1 MAAAPPVGD
10 TAPLI
15 FLIAGEPSGDALG
28 AKLINALKA
37 ARPGQVRFAG
47 VGGERM
53 AAEGL
58 QSLFPLQDIAVMGL
72 TEVLPQLPRILQRLK
87 QTVVAIKAQRPA
99 VLVTIDAPSFC
110 LRVAK
115 QVRELGIP
123 VVHYVAPQ
131 LWAWRPERVKK
142 LIGLIDRLMLLL
154 PFEKE
159 FFDRAGVPSIY
170 VGHPVLEEADAP
182 RAADFRARHA
192 IAADAPLLAVLPGSR
207 RGLVGRMLPVYGAA
221 LDRLRARHDRLRVAI
236 PVVAGTADTVAD
248 AVRPWTAAPILVR
261 DAAEKRAV
269 LAAADAALTTS
280 GTATLELAV
289 FGLPMVVTYKV
300 SALSAWLARRMIQVP
315 HVAMPNLIAG
325 RPIVPELLQEACT
338 PERVAAEVGALLGNP
353 AARAAQKAALAE
365 VCEKLGRGGPQ
376 PSARAAAVVLSAIR

>member
-1 MAAAPPVGD
+1 MTAAPPPD
-10 TAPLI
+10 QTAPLI

-28 AKLINALKA
+28 AKLIRALKE

-58 QSLFPLQDIAVMGL
+58 QSIFPLQDIAVMGL
-72 TEVLPQLPRILQRLK
+72 TEVLPQLPRILRRLR
-87 QTVVAIKAQRPA
+87 QTVAAIRNQRPA

-110 LRVAK
+110 LRIARR
-115 QVRELGIP
+115 VRPLGIP

-154 PFEKE
+154 PFEKT
-159 FFDRAGVPSIY
+159 FFEQAGVPSVH
-170 VGHPVLEEADAP
+170 VGHPVLEELDAP

-192 IAADAPLLAVLPGSR
+192 IPQGAPLLVVLPGSR
-207 RGLVGRMLPVYGAA
+207 QGLVGRMLPVYGAA
-221 LDRLRARHDRLRVAI
+221 LDRLRARHRGLRVVV
-236 PVVAGTADTVAD
+236 PVVAGTAEAVAK
-248 AVRPWTAAPILVR
+248 AVRSWAVAPILLR
-261 DAAEKRAV
+261 DPAEKRAA

-289 FGLPMVVTYKV
+289 FELPMVVTYKV
-300 SALSAWLARRMIQVP
+300 SALSAWLARRLIRVP
-315 HVAMPNLIAG
+315 HVAMPNLIAD
-325 RPIVPELLQEACT
+325 RLIVPELLQEACT
-338 PERVAAEVGALLGNP
+338 PERIAAAVEDLLDDP

-365 VCEKLGRGGPQ
+365 VCDKLGRGGPR
-376 PSARAAAVVLSAIR
+376 PSARAASVVLSAIR